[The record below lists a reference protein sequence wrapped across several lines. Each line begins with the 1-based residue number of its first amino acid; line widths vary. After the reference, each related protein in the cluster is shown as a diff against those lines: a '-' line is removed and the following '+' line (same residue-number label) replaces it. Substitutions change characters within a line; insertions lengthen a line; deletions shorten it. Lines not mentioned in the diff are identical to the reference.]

1 MNARIKRLTL
11 LLGAP
16 LILFSAFNCS
26 KSSTA
31 QTDQATPP
39 TTQPAN
45 TPYTYRVAASGLT
58 SPSSLALAGDGSLVL
73 AQKPAAPLDAS
84 LAKLDLKTGQM
95 TQLGTGP
102 AVLSG
107 FAANRAGRLY
117 WVDGS
122 KGSLMTQDSRN
133 GAPTVLHAGGI
144 LPATTI
150 AVDAEDR
157 VYIAGATPTF
167 TGSDVAAVFVMGNTA
182 STIPDSGGPVKTALA
197 AASTGDLYWTS
208 NQDGVIYHRAK
219 NGSGNVVVSGLNHPQ
234 AIALDPAEDI
244 LYFTEVPTPGV
255 SGDTGGRNTV
265 NAIDLATLK
274 RTVIH
279 QGDPQPA
286 GIAVA
291 SNGNIYWTSAS
302 RGLVMVAV
310 PTQAAVTAPQ
320 FTAIMTGSSEVPP
333 VTTPAKG
340 QATFRLRAAS
350 SSESSSDSDD
360 DHYSSG
366 PSLAFK
372 IALTDIHNIG
382 RIELRQGAIGAVGP
396 LVATLSR
403 GDDEG
408 DDEDDDHGAAST
420 SSGFSASGRLRPA
433 SLKGPFAGN
442 WKGFTDALAA
452 GGLYVNVVTRS
463 QPTGEIRG
471 QILPPVTTANQAPKG
486 IITAPAADA
495 TIKAGESVSFA
506 GTASDPNGDAVTVL
520 WTFGDGTTSSSLTPG
535 SHTFPM
541 AGTYTVTLT
550 ATDSRGLSDPAPPT
564 RTITVQQGT
573 TNRPPTGTITAP
585 VGNVTLLAGQSVT
598 FTGTASDPDGDAVTV
613 LWTFGDGGTS
623 TLLAPGA
630 HIFTTAGVYTVR
642 MTATD
647 SKGLADPNPPTRTI
661 TVQAIV
667 ANAPPTA
674 MITAPSAN
682 VTITAG
688 QSVTFTGTASD
699 PNGDTVTVVWTFG
712 DGTTSTVLAPPAHTY
727 ATAGTYTV
735 RLTATDSKGL
745 ADPAP
750 PTRTITVNPAGG
762 TAPTLTQLQTTI
774 FTASCTGCHSAGGSA
789 GLNLTAGSAYSNLV
803 NVPATT
809 LPGLRVVPGSPASSA
824 LVTQL
829 ASGHRSVS
837 AANQSLISAWI
848 TAGALNN

>member
-1 MNARIKRLTL
+1 MNPRLKRLTVM
-11 LLGAP
+11 LGAP
-16 LILFSAFNCS
+16 LILLSAFNCS
-26 KSSTA
+26 KNSTA
-31 QTDQATPP
+31 QTDQTAQTPTPP
-39 TTQPAN
+39 ATA
-45 TPYTYRVAASGLT
+45 PYTYRVVASGLT
-58 SPSSLALAGDGSLVL
+58 SPTNLALAGDGSIIL
-73 AQKPAAPLDAS
+73 AQKPAAPADAS
-84 LAKLDLKTGQM
+84 LAKLDLTTGGL
-95 TQLGTGP
+95 TQLGTGS

-117 WVDGS
+117 WMDGA
-122 KGSLMTQDSRN
+122 KGALMTQDSRN
-133 GAPTVLHAGGI
+133 GAPTVLHAGGV

-157 VYIAGATPTF
+157 VYIAGAAPSL
-167 TGSDVAAVFVMGNTA
+167 TGTDVAAVFVMGNLA
-182 STIPDSGGPVKTALA
+182 STTPDTGGPAKTALA

-234 AIALDPAEDI
+234 AIALDPLEDI
-244 LYFTEVPTPGV
+244 LYFTEIPTPGV
-255 SGDTGGRNTV
+255 SGEAGGHNTI
-265 NAIDLATLK
+265 NALDLATLK

-291 SNGNIYWTSAS
+291 ANGNIYWTSTS
-302 RGLVMVAV
+302 RGLVMTAV
-310 PTQAAVTAPQ
+310 PTLVAVTAPQ
-320 FTAIMTGSSEVPP
+320 FAATLAGASEVPP

-340 QATFRLRAAS
+340 QATFSLSAAS
-350 SSESSSDSDD
+350 AGGSSANSD

-366 PSLAFK
+366 PSLAFR
-372 IALTDIHNIG
+372 IALTEIHSVR
-382 RIELRQGAIGAVGP
+382 RIELRQGAGGVVGP

-403 GDDEG
+403 GDDDG
-408 DDEDDDHGAAST
+408 EDDDHGA
-420 SSGFSASGRLRPA
+420 SSVSGTFSASGRVRPA

-442 WKGFTDALAA
+442 WKGFTDALSA
-452 GGLYVNVVTRS
+452 GGVYVNVTTRN

-471 QILPPVTTANQAPKG
+471 QIIPPSTAANQAPKG
-486 IITAPAADA
+486 IIAAPSGNV
-495 TIKAGESVSFA
+495 TIQAGQSVSFA
-506 GTASDPNGDAVTVL
+506 GTASDPDGDTVTVL
-520 WTFGDGTTSSSLTPG
+520 WTFGDGTTSASLTPG

-541 AGTYTVTLT
+541 VGTYTVTMT

-564 RTITVQQGT
+564 RSIIVQAGT
-573 TNRPPTGTITAP
+573 ANQAPKGNITAP
-585 VGNVTLLAGQSVT
+585 TGNVTILAGQSVS
-598 FTGTASDPDGDAVTV
+598 FTGTASDPDGDMVTV

-630 HIFTTAGVYTVR
+630 HVFPTAGVYTVR

-647 SKGLADPNPPTRTI
+647 SKGLADPAPPTRTI
-661 TVQAIV
+661 TVQAIA

-674 MITAPSAN
+674 TITAPTGN
-682 VTITAG
+682 VTIMAG

-699 PNGDTVTVVWTFG
+699 PNGDTLTVLWAFG
-712 DGTTSTVLAPPAHTY
+712 DGSTSTLLAPGAHTY

-750 PTRTITVNPAGG
+750 PTRTITVTTAGG

-774 FTASCTGCHSAGGSA
+774 FTASCISCHSAGGSA
-789 GLNLTAGSAYSNLV
+789 GMNLTAGNAYSNLV

-809 LPGLRVVPGSPASSA
+809 LPGLRVVPGNPATSA

-829 ASGHRSVS
+829 ANGHRSVS
-837 AANQSLISAWI
+837 AANQALISAWI

>member
-1 MNARIKRLTL
+1 MNARLKRLTL

-16 LILFSAFNCS
+16 LILLSAFNCG

-31 QTDQATPP
+31 QTDQTTPP
-39 TTQPAN
+39 PAQPAT
-45 TPYTYRVAASGLT
+45 TPYAYRIAASGLT
-58 SPSSLALAGDGSLVL
+58 SPTGLALAGDESLIL
-73 AQKPAAPLDAS
+73 AQKPAAPADAS
-84 LAKLDLKTGQM
+84 LARLDLKTGQL

-117 WVDGS
+117 WMDGS

-133 GAPTVLHAGGI
+133 GAPAVLHTGGI

-157 VYIAGATPTF
+157 VYIAGAAPTL
-167 TGSDVAAVFVMGNTA
+167 TGSDVAAVFVMGNLS
-182 STIPDSGGPVKTALA
+182 STTPDSGGPAKTALA

-219 NGSGNVVVSGLNHPQ
+219 NGAGNVVVSGLNHPQ
-234 AIALDPAEDI
+234 AIALDPSEDI

-255 SGDTGGRNTV
+255 SGEAGGLNTV
-265 NAIDLATLK
+265 NALDLATLK

-291 SNGNIYWTSAS
+291 ANGNIYWTSAS
-302 RGLVMVAV
+302 RGLVMTAV
-310 PTQAAVTAPQ
+310 PTQPAATAHQ
-320 FTAIMTGSSEVPP
+320 FTATLTGANEVPP
-333 VTTPAKG
+333 VTTTAKG
-340 QATFRLRAAS
+340 QATFRLKAASTES
-350 SSESSSDSDD
+350 SSESE

-366 PSLAFK
+366 PSMAFK
-372 IALTDIHNIG
+372 VALTDISRVQ
-382 RIELRQGAIGAVGP
+382 RIELRQGASGVVGP

-420 SSGFSASGRLRPA
+420 SRGFSASGRLRPA

-452 GGLYVNVVTRS
+452 GGIYMNVTTRS
-463 QPTGEIRG
+463 QSTGEIRG
-471 QILPPVTTANQAPKG
+471 QILPAVTTANQAPKG
-486 IITAPAADA
+486 VITAPAADV
-495 TIKAGESVSFA
+495 TIQTGESVSFA
-506 GTASDPNGDAVTVL
+506 GTVSDPDGDAVTVL
-520 WTFGDGTTSSSLTPG
+520 WTFGDGTTSASLTPG
-535 SHTFPM
+535 SHAFPI
-541 AGTYTVTLT
+541 AGTYTVTMT

-585 VGNVTLLAGQSVT
+585 AANVTISTGQSVS
-598 FTGTASDPDGDAVTV
+598 FTGSASDPDGDTVTV

-647 SKGLADPNPPTRTI
+647 AKGLADPNPPTRTI

-667 ANAPPTA
+667 TNAPPTA
-674 MITAPSAN
+674 TITAPSAN
-682 VTITAG
+682 VSITAG

-712 DGTTSTVLAPPAHTY
+712 DGTTSTLLAPPAHTY

-735 RLTATDSKGL
+735 QLTATDSKGL

-789 GLNLTAGSAYSNLV
+789 GLNLSAGSSYSNLV

-809 LPGLRVVPGSPASSA
+809 LPGLRVVPGSPSTSA

-829 ASGHRSVS
+829 ANGHRNVS
-837 AANQSLISAWI
+837 AANQALISSWI